1 MGGQH
6 SSVAPKCHGSIIR
19 AFLRKPEP
27 LLLQTNT
34 ILVLADSSIFRGLA
48 IADTS
53 SRCGEIVFN
62 TSMTG
67 YQEILTALSSLF
79 EASPNLHDMK
89 NPFGRFVM
97 AIKEKQEK

>member
-1 MGGQH
+1 M
-6 SSVAPKCHGSIIR
+6 
-19 AFLRKPEP
+19 
-27 LLLQTNT
+27 QTNAS
-34 ILVLADSSIFRGLA
+34 LALADSSRFRGRA
-48 IADTS
+48 SAATS

-97 AIKEKQEK
+97 AIKEK

>member
-6 SSVAPKCHGSIIR
+6 SSVAPKCHGSIICTL
-19 AFLRKPEP
+19 LRGLE
-27 LLLQTNT
+27 LLIMQTNA
-34 ILVLADSSIFRGLA
+34 ILALADSSIFRGRA
-48 IADTS
+48 IAATS

-97 AIKEKQEK
+97 AIKEK

>member
-1 MGGQH
+1 MQPN
-6 SSVAPKCHGSIIR
+6 A
-19 AFLRKPEP
+19 
-27 LLLQTNT
+27 
-34 ILVLADSSIFRGLA
+34 ILALADNSVFRGRI
-48 IADTS
+48 IAATS

-97 AIKEKQEK
+97 AIKEK